1 MKPLL
6 KEPAKPPVAS
16 ISYSWEDIQC
26 WLDERGSSS
35 YLGQGPDVPFAGH
48 VWTPEQQA
56 NVMAT
61 LQEYLEMHV
70 YHSFGRTLYVEALEA
85 EWEKIK

>member
-16 ISYSWEDIQC
+16 ISYSWDDIQC
-26 WLDERGSSS
+26 WLGEREND
-35 YLGQGPDVPFAGH
+35 PDSPFDAPFAGH